1 MSYSE
6 RARNLPLVVG
16 EKRAAES
23 KGKAAA
29 AAAIIRVQVIAP
41 PAAANSLASVF
52 LYWEG
57 AEKATFG
64 LRNRLDAES
73 KR

>member
-52 LYWEG
+52 YIGRGQKKPL
-57 AEKATFG
+57 
-64 LRNRLDAES
+64 LDYVTV
-73 KR
+73 